1 METFFFKL
9 AVATIPLILLVLI
22 ATGIAKLS
30 DWYAHE
36 PLSWHRSR
44 RHFLRALASGI
55 MLR

>member
-1 METFFFKL
+1 METFFLKL
-9 AVATIPLILLVLI
+9 AVAIIPLILLILTI
-22 ATGIAKLS
+22 TSIAKLS
-30 DWYAHE
+30 DWYAQQ